1 LGWIPSTAQK
11 KGKKKKKREKKKKSK
26 RKLKK
31 GEKENKKE
39 FGIFSEYQGGQRV
52 FKWIEQGRIVR

>member
-1 LGWIPSTAQK
+1 
-11 KGKKKKKREKKKKSK
+11 
-26 RKLKK
+26 LKK